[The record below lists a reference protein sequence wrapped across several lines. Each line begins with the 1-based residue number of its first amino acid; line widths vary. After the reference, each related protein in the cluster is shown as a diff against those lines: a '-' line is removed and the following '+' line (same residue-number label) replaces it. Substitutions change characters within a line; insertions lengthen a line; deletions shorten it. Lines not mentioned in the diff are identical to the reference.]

1 MHVCVLAL
9 QEEGTEVDTSVLVV
23 LFSSITLQL
32 IQEKAAGSTSLGVF
46 LLLLW
51 KADGV
56 FIPLKRKLS

>member
-1 MHVCVLAL
+1 M
-9 QEEGTEVDTSVLVV
+9 LVV